1 MRCCMFLISKKFIG
15 LGFLLIILLFAGSE
29 AIAKEAALYFD
40 FNSIPSHQLTNK
52 INMRFV
58 TSSQLTV
65 IQWDLKKGAKL
76 PVHSHLNE
84 QVTRILKGDI
94 EVHTEDQVYNLHSG
108 DVMIFPP
115 YVTHGFI
122 ATTDAVMY
130 EQQTPIR
137 QDFLQSGFI
146 EKLSEYLKKNQ

>member
-1 MRCCMFLISKKFIG
+1 MFLISKRFVA
-15 LGFLLIILLFAGSE
+15 LGFLLTSFLFTGSE

-40 FNSIPSHQLTNK
+40 FDSIPAHQLTDK
-52 INMRFV
+52 VNMRFV
-58 TSSQLTV
+58 TSPQFTV
-65 IQWDLKKGAKL
+65 IQWNLKIGAKL
-76 PVHSHLNE
+76 PVHSHINE
-84 QVTRILKGDI
+84 QVVRILEGNV
-94 EVHTEDQVYNLHSG
+94 EVHTEDNVYNLHSG

-137 QDFLQSGFI
+137 QDFLQPGFI
-146 EKLSEYLKKNQ
+146 EKLSEYLKQNQ

>member
-1 MRCCMFLISKKFIG
+1 MFLISKRLVA
-15 LGFLLIILLFAGSE
+15 LGFLLTSLLLTGSV
-29 AIAKEAALYFD
+29 AIAKETAHYFD
-40 FNSIPSHQLTNK
+40 FKSIPSHQLTDT

-58 TSSQLTV
+58 TSSQFTV
-65 IQWDLKKGAKL
+65 IQWNLKTGAKL

-84 QVTRILKGDI
+84 QVVRILEGNV
-94 EVHTEDQVYNLHSG
+94 EVHTEDDIHTLHSG

-122 ATTDAVMY
+122 AITDTVMY

-137 QDFLQSGFI
+137 QDFLQPGFI

>member
-1 MRCCMFLISKKFIG
+1 MFLMSKKFIA
-15 LGFLLIILLFAGSE
+15 LIFLLMSLLFAASE
-29 AIAKEAALYFD
+29 AIAKDVALYFD
-40 FNSIPSHQLTNK
+40 FNSIPSHQLIDT

-58 TSSQLTV
+58 TSSQFTV
-65 IQWDLKKGAKL
+65 IQWNLKKGAKL

-84 QVTRILKGDI
+84 QVIRVLEGNI
-94 EVHTEDQVYNLHSG
+94 EVHTEDQIYNLHAG

-122 ATTDAVMY
+122 ATQDAVMY

-137 QDFLQSGFI
+137 QDFLQPDFI
-146 EKLSEYLKKNQ
+146 EKLSEYLRQNQ

>member
-1 MRCCMFLISKKFIG
+1 MFFISKKFVV
-15 LGFLLIILLFAGSE
+15 LAFLLASFWLVGSE

-40 FNSIPSHQLTNK
+40 FNSIPTHQLTDK

-58 TSSQLTV
+58 TSSAFTV
-65 IQWDLKKGAKL
+65 IQWNLKIGAKL
-76 PVHSHLNE
+76 PVHSHVNE
-84 QVTRILKGDI
+84 QVIRILEGNV
-94 EVHTEDQVYNLHSG
+94 EVYADNNVYNLHSG

-115 YVTHGFI
+115 DVTHGFT

-137 QDFLQSGFI
+137 QDFLQPGFI
-146 EKLSEYLKKNQ
+146 EKLSEYLKQNQ